1 MLKKFFLKILE
12 FIRRPQTIFRTFA
25 AETINS
31 QLRTYKP
38 IQL

>member
-1 MLKKFFLKILE
+1 MLKKIIIFFG
-12 FIRRPQTIFRTFA
+12 FIRKPQIIFRIFA